1 MYISIK
7 IAQNL
12 IEWPEF
18 LETGQNL
25 TQGGTSG
32 ITVSNCMLI
41 RDISAILAR
50 MERN

>member
-1 MYISIK
+1 MYISVK
-7 IAQNL
+7 IGRNL

-25 TQGGTSG
+25 TQGGTGG
-32 ITVSNCMLI
+32 IIVLDCMLI
-41 RDISAILAR
+41 RDISAILAG